1 MPLRVPWVGVG
12 GRIPPPPVSSSACL
26 GGGKAAPLPVLGHAW
41 GCPSITLTSCPRR
54 PLRRCRRGVILLGKA
69 MLLLQGPG
77 AVRGWGVYG
86 LFAGSLGSLVQRCYP
101 TALGVLG
108 THLILEQGGGN
119 PGLVVV
125 RGACLQLQI
134 LPRRGGPRLLLCLDP
149 SQRLR
154 WSQAKSAAAARASA
168 PWARL
173 FPRVWTW
180 ICISKLEALGS
191 GFSVNVWQ
199 LSALPWVRLI
209 REPALSCC
217 RN

>member
-1 MPLRVPWVGVG
+1 MSSAGVGFSNRDAGACSNLVPLRVPWVGVG

-54 PLRRCRRGVILLGKA
+54 PLRWCRRGVILLGKA

-108 THLILEQGGGN
+108 THLGATRGSWWCVVPAFSSKFCLAVVAPGSCFVLILLN
-119 PGLVVV
+119 
-125 RGACLQLQI
+125 ACD
-134 LPRRGGPRLLLCLDP
+134 GPRQ
-149 SQRLR
+149 SQ
-154 WSQAKSAAAARASA
+154 Q
-168 PWARL
+168 
-173 FPRVWTW
+173 
-180 ICISKLEALGS
+180 
-191 GFSVNVWQ
+191 Q
-199 LSALPWVRLI
+199 LPVRLLPGHGSFP
-209 REPALSCC
+209 EFGPGSVFQS
-217 RN
+217 